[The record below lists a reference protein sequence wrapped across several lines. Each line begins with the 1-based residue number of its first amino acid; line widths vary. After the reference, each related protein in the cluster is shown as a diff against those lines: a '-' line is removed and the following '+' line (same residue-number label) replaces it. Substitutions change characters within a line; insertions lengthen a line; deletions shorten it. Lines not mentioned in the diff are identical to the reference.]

1 MNLIPSLE
9 MLHQAVIV
17 FENGELSFLNHA
29 ASELFGIKLEH
40 SRGYRVIEV
49 LRNYRLEQ
57 LLLSGGET
65 ELEWGGKI
73 LMARATDGTLIL
85 EDVTAIRQRER
96 ELREVMAVLSHEFRT
111 PVTAVKGLLEALL
124 VMDNN
129 PSQAVPETRK
139 HFLELSLT
147 EIERLVRLSEDLT
160 VGFRP
165 QAERTF
171 VLSEV
176 VERVLRLTA
185 EEFERRGV
193 VVSVSG
199 QELLVRCDPDKLVQ
213 ALLNLLENAARH
225 GPNPGE
231 VKLTATPEKDFVLIR
246 VEDFGQQLENYQ
258 NIFDAKKRGADSSGS
273 GMGLYILK
281 TIVQAWG
288 GNTWG
293 RFTGSGNEFGFSV
306 PSSGFG

>member
-9 MLHQAVIV
+9 MLHQAVVV
-17 FENGELSFLNHA
+17 FEHGVLSYLNAA

-57 LLLSGGET
+57 LLLNGGET

-73 LMARATDGTLIL
+73 LSARAVGETLIL

-124 VMDNN
+124 VMENN
-129 PSQAVPETRK
+129 PSQVIPETRK
-139 HFLELSLT
+139 RFLELSLT

-171 VLSEV
+171 VIQEV
-176 VERVLRLTA
+176 IERVLRLTA

-193 VVSVSG
+193 VVRVSG

-231 VKLTATPEKDFVLIR
+231 VKLMATLEHDVVTVR

-288 GNTWG
+288 GSAWG
-293 RFTGSGNEFGFSV
+293 QYTGTGNEFGFSV
-306 PSSGFG
+306 PSAG

>member
-1 MNLIPSLE
+1 MSLDAS
-9 MLHQAVIV
+9 LDVVRDAVLV
-17 FENGELSFLNHA
+17 FEKGELRFLNTV
-29 ASELFGIKLEH
+29 ASELFGIKLERFR
-40 SRGYRVIEV
+40 SFRAIEV
-49 LRNYRLEQ
+49 LRNYKLEQ
-57 LLLSGGET
+57 LLLLGGET
-65 ELEWGGKI
+65 ELELAGKT
-73 LMARATDGTLIL
+73 LVARAKAGTLIL
-85 EDVTAIRQRER
+85 EDVTFIRQRER

-124 VMDNN
+124 VMDAN
-129 PSQAVPETRK
+129 PSSAVPETRK
-139 HFLELSLT
+139 RFLELSLL

-171 VLSEV
+171 VLEEV
-176 VERVLRLTA
+176 IERVLRLTF

-193 VVSVSG
+193 SVSVSG
-199 QELLVRCDPDKLVQ
+199 EDLLVRCDPDKLVQ

-231 VKLTATPEKDFVLIR
+231 IKLNATLEQHFVLIR
-246 VEDFGQQLENYQ
+246 VEDFGRQLENYQ

-306 PSSGFG
+306 PSPN

>member
-1 MNLIPSLE
+1 MSLDAS
-9 MLHQAVIV
+9 LDFVRDAVLV
-17 FENGELSFLNHA
+17 FERGELRFLNTV

-40 SRGYRVIEV
+40 FRSFRAIEV
-49 LRNYRLEQ
+49 LRNYKLEQ
-57 LLLSGGET
+57 LLLTGGET
-65 ELEWGGKI
+65 ELELAGKT
-73 LMARATDGTLIL
+73 LLVRANAGTLIL
-85 EDVTAIRQRER
+85 EDVTFIRQRER

-124 VMDNN
+124 VMETN
-129 PSQAVPETRK
+129 PSSAVLDTRK
-139 HFLELSLT
+139 RFLELSLL

-176 VERVLRLTA
+176 IERVVRLTF

-193 VVSVSG
+193 RVSISG
-199 QELLVRCDPDKLVQ
+199 ENLLVRCDPDKLVQ

-231 VKLTATPEKDFVLIR
+231 IHLAANLENHFVLLK
-246 VEDFGQQLENYQ
+246 VTDFGRQLENYQ

-288 GNTWG
+288 GNAWG
-293 RFTGSGNEFGFSV
+293 RFTGAGNEFGFSV
-306 PSSGFG
+306 PSPN

>member
-1 MNLIPSLE
+1 MKLAASLNL
-9 MLHQAVIV
+9 LHEAVIV
-17 FENGELSFLNHA
+17 FENSELSFLNTA
-29 ASELFGIKLEH
+29 ASELFGVILENA
-40 SRGYRVIEV
+40 RGLRAIEV
-49 LRNYRLEQ
+49 LRNYKLEQ

-73 LMARATDGTLIL
+73 LIARANAGTLIL
-85 EDVTAIRQRER
+85 EDVTFIRQRER

-124 VMDNN
+124 VMETN
-129 PSQAVPETRK
+129 PSQAVPETRRR
-139 HFLELSLT
+139 FLELSLL

-171 VLSEV
+171 VIGEV
-176 VERVLRLTA
+176 IERVLRLTA
-185 EEFERRGV
+185 EEFERRRV
-193 VVSVSG
+193 TVSVSG
-199 QELLVRCDPDKLVQ
+199 QDLLVRCDPDKLVQ

-231 VKLTATPEKDFVLIR
+231 VKLSASLEHHFVLIR
-246 VEDFGQQLENYQ
+246 VQDFGQELENYQ
-258 NIFDAKKRGADSSGS
+258 NIFDAKKRGAGSSGS

-288 GNTWG
+288 GNAWG
-293 RFTGSGNEFGFSV
+293 RFTGTGNEFGFSV
-306 PSSGFG
+306 PSAS

>member
-1 MNLIPSLE
+1 MSLDAS
-9 MLHQAVIV
+9 LDFVRDAVLV
-17 FENGELSFLNHA
+17 FKNDELRFLNTA
-29 ASELFGIKLEH
+29 ASELFGVKLER
-40 SRGYRVIEV
+40 SRNFRAIEV
-49 LRNYRLEQ
+49 LRNYKLER
-57 LLLSGGET
+57 LLLLGGET
-65 ELEWGGKI
+65 ELELAGKT
-73 LMARATDGTLIL
+73 LVARAKAGTLIL
-85 EDVTAIRQRER
+85 EDVTFIRQRER

-124 VMDNN
+124 VMETN
-129 PSQAVPETRK
+129 PKQAILETRK
-139 HFLELSLT
+139 RFLELSLL

-176 VERVLRLTA
+176 IERVLRLTS

-193 VVSVSG
+193 KVSVSG
-199 QELLVRCDPDKLVQ
+199 QDLLARCDPDKLVQ

-231 VKLTATPEKDFVLIR
+231 IQLTARLENHFVLLK
-246 VEDFGQQLENYQ
+246 VTDFGQQLENYQ
-258 NIFDAKKRGADSSGS
+258 NIFDAKKRGAGSSGS

-306 PSSGFG
+306 PSPN

>member
-1 MNLIPSLE
+1 MSLNLSLDF
-9 MLHQAVIV
+9 LHEAVIV
-17 FENGELSFLNHA
+17 FENGELRFLNAA
-29 ASELFGIKLEH
+29 ASKLFGVTLENA
-40 SRGYRVIEV
+40 RGLRAIEV

-73 LMARATDGTLIL
+73 LIARASAETLIL
-85 EDVTAIRQRER
+85 EDVTFIRQRER

-124 VMDNN
+124 VMETN
-129 PSQAVPETRK
+129 PSQAVPETRQR
-139 HFLELSLT
+139 FLELSLL

-176 VERVLRLTA
+176 IERVLRLTA

-193 VVSVSG
+193 KVTVFG
-199 QELLVRCDPDKLVQ
+199 QDLLVRCDPDKLVQ

-225 GPNPGE
+225 GPNPGQ
-231 VKLTATPEKDFVLIR
+231 VKLSASLEHHVVLVR
-246 VEDFGQQLENYQ
+246 VEDFGQELENYQ
-258 NIFDAKKRGADSSGS
+258 NIFDAKKRGAGSSGS

-288 GNTWG
+288 GNAWG

-306 PSSGFG
+306 PSAP

>member
-1 MNLIPSLE
+1 MSLDASLE
-9 MLHQAVIV
+9 VVRDAVLV
-17 FENGELSFLNHA
+17 FEKGELRFLNTV
-29 ASELFGIKLEH
+29 ASELFGVKLEGF
-40 SRGYRVIEV
+40 RNFRAIEV
-49 LRNYRLEQ
+49 LRNYKLEQ
-57 LLLSGGET
+57 LLLTGGET
-65 ELEWGGKI
+65 ELELAGKT
-73 LMARATDGTLIL
+73 LKARAKAGTLIL
-85 EDVTAIRQRER
+85 EDVTFIRQRER

-124 VMDNN
+124 VMETN
-129 PSQAVPETRK
+129 PSSAVPDTRK
-139 HFLELSLT
+139 RFLELSLL

-176 VERVLRLTA
+176 VERVVRLTL

-193 VVSVSG
+193 KVSVSG
-199 QELLVRCDPDKLVQ
+199 ENLLVRCDPDKLVQ

-231 VKLTATPEKDFVLIR
+231 IQLTATLENHFVLLK
-246 VEDFGQQLENYQ
+246 VTDFGRQLENYQ

-288 GNTWG
+288 GSTWG
-293 RFTGSGNEFGFSV
+293 QFTGSGNEFGFSV
-306 PSSGFG
+306 PSPN

>member
-1 MNLIPSLE
+1 MKLTSSLNA
-9 MLHQAVIV
+9 LRDAVLV
-17 FENGELSFLNHA
+17 FENGELVFLNQA
-29 ASELFGIKLEH
+29 ASELFGVRLETTR
-40 SRGYRVIEV
+40 SFRAIEV

-57 LLLSGGET
+57 LLLNGGET
-65 ELEWGGKI
+65 ELEWSEKI
-73 LMARATDGTLIL
+73 LIAKATGETLIL
-85 EDVTAIRQRER
+85 EDVTFIRQRER

-111 PVTAVKGLLEALL
+111 PVTAVKGLLEAML
-124 VMDNN
+124 VMESN
-129 PSQAVPETRK
+129 PNSAVTDTRK
-139 HFLELSLT
+139 RFLELSLL

-176 VERVLRLTA
+176 IERVLRLTQ
-185 EEFERRGV
+185 EEFTRREIQV
-193 VVSVSG
+193 LISG

-225 GPNPGE
+225 GPNPGKILLNASLE
-231 VKLTATPEKDFVLIR
+231 QDFILVKIQDYGVK
-246 VEDFGQQLENYQ
+246 LENYQ
-258 NIFDAKKRGADSSGS
+258 TIFEAKKRGAGSNGS

-288 GNTWG
+288 GEAWG
-293 RFTGSGNEFGFSV
+293 RFTGTGNEFGFSV
-306 PSSGFG
+306 PSAN

>member
-1 MNLIPSLE
+1 MSLDASLDLLHEAVLVFERSGLLFLNTAATDLFGVSLE
-9 MLHQAVIV
+9 KA
-17 FENGELSFLNHA
+17 
-29 ASELFGIKLEH
+29 
-40 SRGYRVIEV
+40 RGLRAIEV
-49 LRNYRLEQ
+49 LRNYKLEQ

-65 ELEWGGKI
+65 ELELGGKI
-73 LMARATDGTLIL
+73 LVARAKAGTLIL
-85 EDVTAIRQRER
+85 EDLTFIRQRER

-124 VMDNN
+124 VMDAN
-129 PSQAVPETRK
+129 PSSAVPETRK
-139 HFLELSLT
+139 RFLELSLL
-147 EIERLVRLSEDLT
+147 EIERLVRLSGDLT

-171 VLSEV
+171 VLWEV
-176 VERVLRLTA
+176 IERVVRLTL

-193 VVSVSG
+193 KVNISG
-199 QELLVRCDPDKLVQ
+199 QDLLVRCDPDKLVQ

-231 VKLTATPEKDFVLIR
+231 IQLSAKLEDHLVLVKVT
-246 VEDFGQQLENYQ
+246 DFGRQLENYQ

-306 PSSGFG
+306 PSPN

>member
-1 MNLIPSLE
+1 MSLDAS
-9 MLHQAVIV
+9 LDFLRDAVLV
-17 FENGELSFLNHA
+17 FENGELRFLNTA
-29 ASELFGIKLEH
+29 ASQLFSVTLENA
-40 SRGYRVIEV
+40 RGLRTIEV
-49 LRNYRLEQ
+49 LRNYKLEQ

-73 LMARATDGTLIL
+73 LIARVTDETLIL
-85 EDVTAIRQRER
+85 EDVTFTRQRER

-124 VMDNN
+124 VMETN
-129 PSQAVPETRK
+129 PSQVVFDTRK
-139 HFLELSLT
+139 RFLELSLL

-176 VERVLRLTA
+176 IERVVRLTS
-185 EEFERRGV
+185 EEFERCGV
-193 VVSVSG
+193 TVSVSG
-199 QELLVRCDPDKLVQ
+199 QDLLVRCDPDKLVQ

-231 VKLTATPEKDFVLIR
+231 IKLSASLEHHFVLIR
-246 VEDFGQQLENYQ
+246 VEDFGQELENYQ
-258 NIFDAKKRGADSSGS
+258 NIFDAKKRGVDSTGS

-288 GNTWG
+288 GNAWG
-293 RFTGSGNEFGFSV
+293 GFTGSGNEFGFSV
-306 PSSGFG
+306 PSPN

>member
-1 MNLIPSLE
+1 MSLDAS
-9 MLHQAVIV
+9 LDFVRDAVLV
-17 FENGELSFLNHA
+17 FERGELRFLNTT
-29 ASELFGIKLEH
+29 ASELFGIKLERFR
-40 SRGYRVIEV
+40 SFRAIEV
-49 LRNYRLEQ
+49 LRNYKLEQ
-57 LLLSGGET
+57 LLLTGGET
-65 ELEWGGKI
+65 ELEWAGKT
-73 LMARATDGTLIL
+73 LVARANAGTLIL
-85 EDVTAIRQRER
+85 EDVTFIRQRER

-124 VMDNN
+124 MMETN
-129 PSQAVPETRK
+129 PLQAVTETRK
-139 HFLELSLT
+139 RFLELSLL

-176 VERVLRLTA
+176 IERVLRLTS

-193 VVSVSG
+193 KVSVSG
-199 QELLVRCDPDKLVQ
+199 EDLLVRCDPDKLVQ

-231 VKLTATPEKDFVLIR
+231 IQLTTTLENHFVLLR
-246 VEDFGQQLENYQ
+246 VTDFGRQLENYQ

-273 GMGLYILK
+273 GMGLYILR

-288 GNTWG
+288 GSTWG
-293 RFTGSGNEFGFSV
+293 RFTGFGNEFGFSV
-306 PSSGFG
+306 PSPN

>member
-1 MNLIPSLE
+1 MSLDAS
-9 MLHQAVIV
+9 LDLVRDAVLV
-17 FENGELSFLNHA
+17 FEKGELRFLNA
-29 ASELFGIKLEH
+29 VASELFGIKLERFR
-40 SRGYRVIEV
+40 SFRAIEV
-49 LRNYRLEQ
+49 LRNYKLEQ
-57 LLLSGGET
+57 LLLLGGET
-65 ELEWGGKI
+65 ELELAGKT
-73 LMARATDGTLIL
+73 LQARAKAGTLIL
-85 EDVTAIRQRER
+85 EDVTFIRQRER

-124 VMDNN
+124 VMETN
-129 PSQAVPETRK
+129 PSSAVPATRK
-139 HFLELSLT
+139 RFLELSLL

-171 VLSEV
+171 VLWEV
-176 VERVLRLTA
+176 IERVVRLTH
-185 EEFERRGV
+185 EEFGRRGV
-193 VVSVSG
+193 RVSVSG
-199 QELLVRCDPDKLVQ
+199 EDLLVRCDPDKLVQ

-231 VKLTATPEKDFVLIR
+231 IQLTATLEDHLVLIR
-246 VEDFGQQLENYQ
+246 VTDFGAQLENYH
-258 NIFDAKKRGADSSGS
+258 NIFEAKKRGTDSSGS

-288 GNTWG
+288 GGTWG

-306 PSSGFG
+306 PSPN

>member
-1 MNLIPSLE
+1 MSLDAS
-9 MLHQAVIV
+9 LDFVRDAVLV
-17 FENGELSFLNHA
+17 FENDELRFLNTA
-29 ASELFGIKLEH
+29 ASELFGVKLER
-40 SRGYRVIEV
+40 SRNFRAIEV
-49 LRNYRLEQ
+49 LRNYKLEQ
-57 LLLSGGET
+57 LLLTGGET
-65 ELEWGGKI
+65 ELELAGKT
-73 LMARATDGTLIL
+73 LVARAKTGTLIL
-85 EDVTAIRQRER
+85 EDVTFIRQRER

-124 VMDNN
+124 VMETN
-129 PSQAVPETRK
+129 PSSAVPETRK
-139 HFLELSLT
+139 RFLELSLL

-171 VLSEV
+171 VLIEV
-176 VERVLRLTA
+176 IERVLRLTG
-185 EEFERRGV
+185 EELERRGV
-193 VVSVSG
+193 KVSVSG
-199 QELLVRCDPDKLVQ
+199 EDLLVRCDPDKLVQ

-231 VKLTATPEKDFVLIR
+231 LQLTATLENHFVFLK
-246 VEDFGQQLENYQ
+246 VTDFGRQLENYQ
-258 NIFDAKKRGADSSGS
+258 NIFDAKKRGAGSSGS

-288 GNTWG
+288 GNAWG

-306 PSSGFG
+306 PSPS

>member
-1 MNLIPSLE
+1 MSLDASLDLLHEAVLVFERSGLLFLNTAATDLFGVSLE
-9 MLHQAVIV
+9 KA
-17 FENGELSFLNHA
+17 
-29 ASELFGIKLEH
+29 
-40 SRGYRVIEV
+40 RGLRAIEV
-49 LRNYRLEQ
+49 LRNYKLEQ

-65 ELEWGGKI
+65 ELELGGKI
-73 LMARATDGTLIL
+73 LVARAKAGTLIL
-85 EDVTAIRQRER
+85 EDLTFIRQRER

-124 VMDNN
+124 VMDAN
-129 PSQAVPETRK
+129 PSSAVPETRK
-139 HFLELSLT
+139 RFLELSLL
-147 EIERLVRLSEDLT
+147 EIERLVRLSGDLT

-171 VLSEV
+171 VLWEV
-176 VERVLRLTA
+176 IERVLRLTL
-185 EEFERRGV
+185 EECERRGV
-193 VVSVSG
+193 TVSVSG
-199 QELLVRCDPDKLVQ
+199 QDLLVRCDPDKLVQ

-231 VKLTATPEKDFVLIR
+231 IQLSAKLEDHLVLVKVT
-246 VEDFGQQLENYQ
+246 DFGRQLENYQ

-306 PSSGFG
+306 PSPN

>member
-1 MNLIPSLE
+1 MSLDAS
-9 MLHQAVIV
+9 LDVVRDAVLV
-17 FENGELSFLNHA
+17 FEKGELRFLNTV
-29 ASELFGIKLEH
+29 ASELFGVKLERFR
-40 SRGYRVIEV
+40 SFRAIEV
-49 LRNYRLEQ
+49 LRNYKLEQ
-57 LLLSGGET
+57 LLLNDGET
-65 ELEWGGKI
+65 ELELAGKT
-73 LMARATDGTLIL
+73 LVARAKAGTLIL
-85 EDVTAIRQRER
+85 EDVTFIRQRER

-124 VMDNN
+124 VMETN
-129 PSQAVPETRK
+129 PSSAVLDTRK
-139 HFLELSLT
+139 RFLELSLL

-176 VERVLRLTA
+176 IERVVRLTL

-193 VVSVSG
+193 RVSVSG
-199 QELLVRCDPDKLVQ
+199 EDLLVRCDPDKLVQ

-231 VKLTATPEKDFVLIR
+231 IQLTATLENHFVLLK
-246 VEDFGQQLENYQ
+246 VTDFGRQLENYQ
-258 NIFDAKKRGADSSGS
+258 NIFDAKKRGVDSSGS

-288 GNTWG
+288 GSTWG

-306 PSSGFG
+306 PSPN